1 MSDYRT
7 AFLQAVEQTIFS
19 LVNPEKA
26 KEITDKITI
35 LLNDYE
41 ITERCTDI
49 VPVDGKN
56 ERLLKKYLACL
67 MVDGKSEK
75 TAYQYR
81 RSLVRLAEFLQK
93 DYTDMGTYDIR
104 FFIASE
110 KERGISDRTCENLRA
125 NLSAFF
131 QWMTTEEIIPRNP
144 MAKIKPIKYADEIRK
159 DFSDVE
165 IDKLRFACKNDKERA
180 LIEFLL
186 ASGVRVTELSEM
198 LVDDVDFQTLDVHV
212 IHGKGAKERMTYITP
227 VALERLK
234 KYILGRPQEE
244 SKYLFYNAKHQQL
257 EPGGIRN
264 ILNRI
269 AERAGVTNVHPHR
282 FRRTFATKL
291 ARRGMEIQEI
301 QRLLG
306 HTNVN
311 TTLEYICIDDAGIK
325 ASYKK
330 YIA

>member
-1 MSDYRT
+1 MSDFRN
-7 AFLQAVEQTIFS
+7 AFLQSVEQSIFS
-19 LVNPEKA
+19 LVSPEKA
-26 KEITDKITI
+26 KEIADKITI
-35 LLNDYE
+35 ILNDYE

-49 VPVDGKN
+49 VPVEGKN

-81 RSLVRLAEFLQK
+81 RTLIRLSDFLHM

-104 FFIASE
+104 YYLASE
-110 KERGISDRTCENLRA
+110 KERGIADRTLENQRA

-131 QWMTTEEIIPRNP
+131 QWMTTEEIIPKNP
-144 MAKIKPIKYADEIRK
+144 MAKIKPITYPDEIRK
-159 DFSDVE
+159 AFSDVE
-165 IDKLRFACKNDKERA
+165 IDKLRFACKDDKERA
-180 LIEFLL
+180 IIEFLL

-198 LVDDVDFQTLDVHV
+198 LVEDVDFQTMDVHV
-212 IHGKGAKERMTYITP
+212 VHGKGAKERMTYISP

-234 KYILGRPQEE
+234 KYILGRPE
-244 SKYLFYNAKHQQL
+244 SDCKYLFYNCKHQQL
-257 EPGGIRN
+257 EPGGIRH

-269 AERAGVTNVHPHR
+269 AERAGVSNVHPHR

-291 ARRGMEIQEI
+291 AKRGMNVQDIQK
-301 QRLLG
+301 LLG
-306 HTNVN
+306 HSDIS
-311 TTLEYICIDDAGIK
+311 TTMEYVSMDDTTVK